1 VNLVAPNQL
10 GTLLEGHT
18 VVTGTGHRPQDIAAY
33 ATQGFTALVNVA
45 TKMIVASK
53 ATLVIA
59 GGAIGW
65 DTALA
70 AAALQLELPLV
81 LALPF
86 PGHEKRWRAPDQ
98 ALYQEHAEQANAV
111 VFISEETPGDDMDLL
126 VSYME
131 ARNAFMVDH
140 AQLLLAFWSGKQRGG
155 TANCVRY
162 AKRVGIKIVNGWTP
176 TWGIAPLAPLKTVVS
191 LSVKVLHEGY
201 EVTLKQDRSDRVKVI
216 RQTRLRHAIPV
227 KGKGVL
233 RAWQPKAGRAYG
245 PSNPARQFLM
255 GMIIGARAV
264 KKADEV
270 RFDLT
275 PSQWERIKAMQVD
288 ASRDFYD
295 RQNTGG
301 FVTRALHA
309 RLKEQLV
316 DAVSRFP
323 HNLGRLSPKGDI
335 AGFRADYSFLS
346 NFYPCKVT
354 LDGEEYRS
362 VEAAF
367 QASKTLDPVLRTPF
381 TTSTPAEAKA
391 KGKTLKLRPDWET
404 VKLDI
409 MADLLAQKFAPR
421 TKLARLLADTG
432 TRQLI
437 EENTWYDTYWG
448 VCNGKGQN
456 HLGKLLMELRH
467 S

>member
-1 VNLVAPNQL
+1 VNVVAATQL
-10 GTLLEGHT
+10 ATILEGHT

-33 ATQGFTALVNVA
+33 ASKGFPALVDVA
-45 TKMIVASK
+45 IQMIQASK
-53 ATLVIA
+53 ATIVIA

-70 AAALQLELPLV
+70 VAALQLELPLV

-86 PGHEKRWRAPDQ
+86 PGQEKRWRAPDQ
-98 ALYQEHAEQANAV
+98 ALYQEHLEEANAV

-126 VSYME
+126 ISYME

-140 AQLLLAFWSGKQRGG
+140 SQLVLAFWSGKTKGG
-155 TANCVRY
+155 TANCIRY
-162 AKRVGIKIVNGWTP
+162 AKRVGMTIVNGWTP
-176 TWGIAPLAPLKTVVS
+176 TWGIAPLAPLKKTVVS
-191 LSVKVLHEGY
+191 LSVKVLPTGY

-216 RQTRLRHAIPV
+216 RQARLRYAIPV

-255 GMIIGARAV
+255 GMLVGARAV
-264 KKADEV
+264 KKTDEV

-275 PSQWERIKAMQVD
+275 PSQWERVKALQVD

-295 RQNTGG
+295 KQNTGG
-301 FVTRALHA
+301 FVTRVLHA

-316 DAVSRFP
+316 ETVSRFP

-335 AGFRADYSFLS
+335 AGFRGHYRFLS
-346 NFYPCKVT
+346 NFWPCQVT
-354 LDGEEYRS
+354 LDGERYPS

-367 QASKTLDPVLRTPF
+367 QAAKTLDPALRTPF
-381 TTSTPAEAKA
+381 TSGTAAEAKA

-404 VKLDI
+404 VKLEI
-409 MADLLAQKFAPR
+409 MEDLLAQKFAPR

-448 VCNGKGQN
+448 VCNGKGAN
-456 HLGKLLMELRH
+456 HLGRLLMEIRH
-467 S
+467 